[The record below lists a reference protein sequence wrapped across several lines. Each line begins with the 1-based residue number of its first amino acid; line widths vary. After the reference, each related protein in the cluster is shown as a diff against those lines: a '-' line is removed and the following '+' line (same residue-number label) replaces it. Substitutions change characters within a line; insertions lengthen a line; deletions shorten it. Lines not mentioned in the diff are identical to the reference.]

1 MLVEVSPNGELTF
14 LYDDNLRGLMD
25 SGQAKVT
32 RASDVEPDENGQW
45 TADLK
50 RVGGPVLGPFRLREE
65 ALTAEKEW
73 LEANHF
79 GKDYAKA
86 YTESKGGDN
95 A

>member
-1 MLVEVSPNGELTF
+1 MLVEVAPNGDLMF

-25 SGQAKVT
+25 AGQAKVT

-65 ALTAEKEW
+65 ALTAEREW

-79 GKDYAKA
+79 GTKLN
-86 YTESKGGDN
+86 KGEAD